1 MSTPTPPSRAET
13 PIAFIQ
19 AMVRAYEQ
27 RGMDPQQALNKAQIA
42 PSLLKQPQ
50 ARVTALQME
59 WMSEA
64 AMRELDD
71 EALGWFRRR
80 LPWGSYGM
88 LVRASLTAPSLG
100 VALARW
106 CRHHNLLTDD
116 IRLNL
121 STSNGLAHIELHEL
135 HDLKDLRE
143 FCTVSVLRNALGVA
157 CWLTDSRIPLAA
169 TQLHFAPPP
178 HVDSYRVLFD
188 GPSQFNS
195 AYSQLSFDAGYLQL
209 PVRRDEA
216 ALQRMLQRALLLT
229 VRPYRR
235 DRLLVEK
242 VRQTLAEHPEH
253 SRNADDLAV
262 WLNLSPRTLH
272 RQLKE
277 EGASLQQLK
286 DAVRRDLAMDLL
298 LRTQRPIKQIAAE
311 VGFQNEKSFMR
322 AFKGWTGVA
331 PDEFRTSRQG

>member
-1 MSTPTPPSRAET
+1 MSPNTRSSRAET

-19 AMVRAYEQ
+19 AMVSAYEA
-27 RGMDPQQALNKAQIA
+27 RGMDPSGALKTAQIA
-42 PSLLKQPQ
+42 PNLLRQAN

-59 WMSEA
+59 WMSAA

-88 LVRASLTAPSLG
+88 LVRASLTAPNLG

-116 IRLNL
+116 IRLTL
-121 STSNGLAHIELHEL
+121 STSGGLAHIELHETHEL
-135 HDLKDLRE
+135 NNLRE

-157 CWLTDSRIPLAA
+157 CWLTDSRIPLAG
-169 TQLHFAPPP
+169 TELQFAPPP
-178 HVDSYRVLFD
+178 HADSYRVLFD
-188 GPSQFNS
+188 GPCQFNAPHS
-195 AYSQLSFDAGYLQL
+195 RLSFDAGYLQL
-209 PVRRDEA
+209 PLRRDEA

-253 SRNADDLAV
+253 SRNADDLAA
-262 WLNLSPRTLH
+262 WLNLSARTLH

-286 DAVRRDLAMDLL
+286 DAVRRETAMDLL

-322 AFKGWTGVA
+322 AFKGWTGQT
-331 PDEFRTSRQG
+331 PDEFRAAR

>member
-1 MSTPTPPSRAET
+1 MAFVQA
-13 PIAFIQ
+13 IAQ
-19 AMVRAYEQ
+19 AYTQ
-27 RGMDPQQALNKAQIA
+27 RGMDPLPALTEAQIA
-42 PSLLKQPQ
+42 PEDLQKSE
-50 ARVTALQME
+50 ARITALQME
-59 WMSEA
+59 WLSA
-64 AMRELDD
+64 TAMRELDD
-71 EALGWFRRR
+71 EALGWFSRR

-88 LVRASLTAPSLG
+88 LVRASLTAPTLG
-100 VALARW
+100 VAMQRW
-106 CRHHNLLTDD
+106 CRHHGLLTED
-116 IRLNL
+116 IHLKVAVD
-121 STSNGLAHIELHEL
+121 GGVAHLQLHENRPL
-135 HDLKDLRE
+135 GALQE
-143 FCTVSVLRNALGVA
+143 FAVVSVLRNALGVA
-157 CWLTDSRIPLAA
+157 CWLTDSRIPLVQ
-169 TQLHFAPPP
+169 TTLRFAPPQ
-178 HVDSYRVLFD
+178 HADSYRVLFD
-188 GPSQFNS
+188 GPTQFNAPTHS
-195 AYSQLSFDAGYLQL
+195 LQFDAGYLNL
-209 PVRRDEA
+209 PIRRDEA

-253 SRNADDLAV
+253 SRNADDLAA
-262 WLNLSPRTLH
+262 WLNLSARTLH

-322 AFKGWTGVA
+322 AFKGWAGAT